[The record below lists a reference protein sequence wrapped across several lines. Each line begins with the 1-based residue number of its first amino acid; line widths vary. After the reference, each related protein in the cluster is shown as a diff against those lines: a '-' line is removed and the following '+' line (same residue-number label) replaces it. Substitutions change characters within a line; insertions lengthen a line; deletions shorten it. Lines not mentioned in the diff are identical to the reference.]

1 MQIYRQINLNLKHQ
15 LKIYAFLI
23 SGLIVLLLAVIIFFG
38 YAPRYIEQSR
48 NLVANSNTDH
58 LLPASLHD
66 LHQSLL
72 IADFH
77 ADSLLWNR
85 DLSKKSSYGHVDIPR
100 LIEGNVALQ
109 VFSVVT
115 KVPHGLNI
123 YHNKSDS
130 DKITY
135 LALAQRWPLKTWI
148 SLFERAIFQAEKLQQ
163 VENKLSEQ
171 FQIIKSKQELQSYL
185 KHRENHPQTTAGLL
199 SLEGGHALEGDINN
213 LDLLHAAGF
222 RIIGFSHFFDNKLG
236 GSAHGI
242 NKGGLSEFGQK
253 VLKRAEELK
262 ILIDL
267 SHASP
272 LLIHDIIAYS
282 NRPVLASHT
291 GIHAICP
298 SAHRNLTDEQLI
310 AVAGTG
316 GLIGIG
322 FWSTAS
328 CSDDVTGIVKSI
340 RYSIDLVGEDHVALG
355 SDFDG
360 NVQVP
365 FAVDNMAQ
373 LTTALVEAGLTES
386 QIRKVMGENLIRVL
400 LTNLPTK

>member
-1 MQIYRQINLNLKHQ
+1 MKIYRQINLYLKQQ
-15 LKIYAFLI
+15 LKKYAFLI
-23 SGLIVLLLAVIIFFG
+23 SGLIVLLLAAIIFFG

-48 NLVANSNTDH
+48 NIVADSNSEYFFPT
-58 LLPASLHD
+58 SIQD

-123 YHNKSDS
+123 YRNKNDS
-130 DKITY
+130 DNITY
-135 LALAQRWPLKTWI
+135 LALAQRWPLKTWA
-148 SLFERAIFQAEKLQQ
+148 SLFKRAIFQAEKLQQ
-163 VENKLSEQ
+163 VENKISEH

-185 KHRENHPQTTAGLL
+185 KHRENHPHTTAGLL
-199 SLEGGHALEGDINN
+199 SLEGGHALEGNINN
-213 LDLLHAAGF
+213 LDRLHEVGF

-236 GSAHGI
+236 GSAHGV

-262 ILIDL
+262 ILIDI

-272 LLIHDIIAYS
+272 LLIQDIITYS
-282 NRPVLASHT
+282 TRPVLASHT

-298 SAHRNLTDEQLI
+298 SAQRNLTDEQLI
-310 AVAGTG
+310 QVAGTG

-328 CSDDVTGIVKSI
+328 CGNDVKGIVKSI
-340 RYSIDLVGEDHVALG
+340 RYTIDLVGEDHVALG

-373 LTTALVEAGLTES
+373 LTTSLVEAGLSES

-400 LTNLPTK
+400 LSNLPTK